1 MKFGIGLAVQHRPEE
16 SQVTRFAEH
25 LAQVRAAREV
35 GFDSIWASQHLLSSP
50 FTYFQPIPVLA
61 RVAAEAGSMTLGT
74 GILLLPL
81 FQPVDVAEQLATLD
95 VICEGRLVVGV
106 GLGYRDVEN
115 HALQVDPRERVGRL
129 EEALPLLE
137 RLWSGEPVSHEGR
150 YFTLRDVRI
159 SMPTVQRPR
168 PPLWMAANMDAGV
181 KRAARLADAWY
192 MNPHATVA
200 TQVRQLALFHATR
213 KALGR
218 PPATEVPM
226 ATECYVAPDA
236 RTAWA
241 EAGPF
246 IEAKYAAYRSWEQD
260 KALPAG
266 EEWSTRLEELARD
279 RFIVGDPAQ
288 VRDEI
293 VRRRAA
299 LGLTHLVFRVQWP
312 GMDAARVLRTI
323 RLLGEQVLPHCR

>member
-25 LAQVRAAREV
+25 VAQVRAAREV

-50 FTYFQPIPVLA
+50 FTYFQPIPVLG
-61 RVAAEAGSMTLGT
+61 RLAAEADGMTLGT

-95 VICEGRLVVGV
+95 VICAGRLVVGV
-106 GLGYRDVEN
+106 GLGYRDVETR
-115 HALQVDPRERVGRL
+115 ALQLDPRERVARF
-129 EEALPLLE
+129 EEALVVLE
-137 RLWSGEPVSHEGR
+137 RLWSGEPVTHEGR
-150 YFTLRDVRI
+150 HFRLQDVRI
-159 SMPTVQRPR
+159 SMPPVQRPR
-168 PPLWMAANMDAGV
+168 PPLWMAANTDGGV

-200 TQVRQLALFHATR
+200 TQVRQLALFHETR
-213 KALGR
+213 RALGR
-218 PPATEVPM
+218 PPAAEVPM
-226 ATECYVAPDA
+226 ATECYVAPES

-246 IEAKYAAYRSWEQD
+246 IQAKYDAYRSWEQD

-266 EEWSTRLEELARD
+266 EQWSRRFEELA
-279 RFIVGDPAQ
+279 
-288 VRDEI
+288 
-293 VRRRAA
+293 
-299 LGLTHLVFRVQWP
+299 
-312 GMDAARVLRTI
+312 
-323 RLLGEQVLPHCR
+323 